1 MKYSSLSHAR
11 QAGLTL
17 IEMVIALA
25 LVVLIITAT
34 VSTLGQDSQKAELLQ
49 AKLQLVQAGTLRL
62 QTDMPC
68 GVSKLSAL
76 IRREDAVDGLC
87 GETNSLDKW
96 HGPYIDSTSMF
107 VSGGGLDL
115 TPIIP
120 GASMSIT
127 QDVVGTEIF
136 TILKIEGITDEIRSA
151 MIARCGD
158 DCVPY
163 KAITNDE
170 QTVGLMVSRAK
181 LQVLTNQNYEV
192 GPLTNVCR
200 PGNGC

>member
-1 MKYSSLSHAR
+1 MKCFSFPHAR
-11 QAGLTL
+11 QRGLTL
-17 IEMVIALA
+17 LEMVIALS

-34 VSTLGQDSQKAELLQ
+34 VSTLGQDSQKAEMLQ
-49 AKLQLVQAGTLRL
+49 AKLQLVQAGALRL

-68 GVSKLSAL
+68 GVTKLSAL

-87 GETNSLDKW
+87 GDTNSLDRW
-96 HGPYIDSTSMF
+96 HGPYIDSSSMF
-107 VSGGGLDL
+107 VTDGNLDL

-127 QDVVGTEIF
+127 QETIGTEIF
-136 TILKIEGITDEIRSA
+136 TVLKINDITDDVRSS

-158 DCVPY
+158 DCIPY
-163 KAITNDE
+163 KAIKNDE
-170 QTVGLMVSRAK
+170 TTVGLMVSKVK
-181 LQVLTNQNYEV
+181 LQALPNQNYEV
-192 GPLTNVCR
+192 APLSNVCR